1 VANLTDV
8 LHAIVDLIQENG
20 PGVKADVRRQIDQL
34 GAEALTDIEDDA
46 VKLVTR
52 RMADE
57 FEEAEK
63 QLESP
68 NLSKADRLRE
78 D

>member
-46 VKLVTR
+46 VKLVTP
-52 RMADE
+52 
-57 FEEAEK
+57 
-63 QLESP
+63 Q
-68 NLSKADRLRE
+68 NG
-78 D
+78 

>member
-34 GAEALTDIEDDA
+34 GAEALTDIGGRCGKAGDP
-46 VKLVTR
+46 
-52 RMADE
+52 
-57 FEEAEK
+57 AEWLMSLK
-63 QLESP
+63 RQ
-68 NLSKADRLRE
+68 
-78 D
+78 